1 MFKSASPSFQAK
13 YILGRIE
20 STNPRDIL
28 SRALQYPLCSEV
40 TLSTIARNLEHP
52 LSLSPD
58 LPRRLFRNLTPE
70 RNYGETDDPLP
81 FLHYLWSR
89 TDVGPPNVNTN
100 QGYALTKAV
109 HAKFVHLVRFLLDH
123 GASPQQKNC
132 LPVMVAIR
140 QKSLPMVKMLIE
152 RTASGKSGMKKRRL
166 EDRVP
171 VNPEMLKLAVK
182 CKARDIVIYLTQEK
196 HCSPDMQTLSLL
208 MLE

>member
-1 MFKSASPSFQAK
+1 
-13 YILGRIE
+13 
-20 STNPRDIL
+20 
-28 SRALQYPLCSEV
+28 
-40 TLSTIARNLEHP
+40 
-52 LSLSPD
+52 
-58 LPRRLFRNLTPE
+58 
-70 RNYGETDDPLP
+70 
-81 FLHYLWSR
+81 
-89 TDVGPPNVNTN
+89 
-100 QGYALTKAV
+100 
-109 HAKFVHLVRFLLDH
+109 
-123 GASPQQKNC
+123 
-132 LPVMVAIR
+132 MVAIR